1 MADWAYPVLYSF
13 INFCRNEDGASAIEY
28 GLIVGVISVGLIGG
42 ASAISSNINAVFQ
55 FIADTFANF

>member
-1 MADWAYPVLYSF
+1 MLYSI